1 MRQELG
7 MDWIGGALEADLWER
22 KEGWLLPRRSLGR
35 RAGWE
40 GQMAPCWTGLSPNRA
55 R

>member
-1 MRQELG
+1 
-7 MDWIGGALEADLWER
+7 MDLRGGALEVDLWER
-22 KEGWLLPRRSLGR
+22 KGGWLLPRRSLGR

-40 GQMAPCWTGLSPNRA
+40 GQTAPCWTGLSPNRA